1 MQVGYFSRHAPN
13 SLSKAASPPV
23 SVPVPSNSTSQFCVM
38 VTSTVTLVLLGR
50 LATDAVNW
58 PTVMFS
64 GGFPTSPS
72 TMASLTVNCL
82 GAAGGGGGEGLG
94 GSGDGGGG
102 DGEGGGG
109 DGDGGDDGDGGGIG
123 GGGLGLGGGG
133 DGGGGD
139 GDGGGGDGGGGG

>member
-1 MQVGYFSRHAPN
+1 MVADAGW
-13 SLSKAASPPV
+13 SPTPDG
-23 SVPVPSNSTSQFCVM
+23 
-38 VTSTVTLVLLGR
+38 TSTVTLVLLGT

-64 GGFPTSPS
+64 EDSPTSPS

-102 DGEGGGG
+102 DRMSSVVGVI
-109 DGDGGDDGDGGGIG
+109 DD
-123 GGGLGLGGGG
+123 
-133 DGGGGD
+133 
-139 GDGGGGDGGGGG
+139 